1 MSSEISD
8 PIVDKIIEK
17 FDTFGINSHSLPN
30 AIGMWPEEQE
40 CFVWTALQANPNT
53 EGIEITSFCGG
64 SAVLLGLAREYLPCI
79 TYSNGVGT
87 PDEYCKIY
95 CVDLQFNEMF
105 DRNIK
110 RFAPSKR
117 PFKIQCNSRD
127 LGSQYFYK
135 KIGLLFIDGFH
146 SYKQAMT
153 DFLVMEQKLSDDAFV
168 MLHDVS
174 PYIYDEEYLKNKFQ
188 YTMDNLDDL
197 VEDKNENFKLDEV
210 VSYLVYNRKYE
221 LIKPPIWKLGSHLQE
236 TGLTEWKRGT
246 TSPFNSLAILRKTI

>member
-40 CFVWTALQANPNT
+40 CLVWTALQANPDTNWM
-53 EGIEITSFCGG
+53 EVGSFCGG
-64 SAVLLGLAREYLPCI
+64 SAVLLGLVREEDRY
-79 TYSNGVGT
+79 NGYN
-87 PDEYCKIY
+87 YCLDIN
-95 CVDLQFNEMF
+95 FNPMF

-110 RFAPSKR
+110 RLKY
-117 PFKIQCNSRD
+117 
-127 LGSQYFYK
+127 QYTTKCEYDTTK
-135 KIGLLFIDGFH
+135 WVQIHKLNDTIGLLFIDGFH

-153 DFLVMEQKLSDDAFV
+153 DFLKIEQYLFEDAFV

-174 PYIYDEEYLKNKFQ
+174 PYIYSEQYLKNKFQ
-188 YTMDNLDDL
+188 DTMDNLDDL
-197 VEDKNENFKLDEV
+197 VDDKNENFKLDEV

-221 LIKPPIWKLGSHLQE
+221 LIKPPIWKKGSHLQE
-236 TGLTEWKRGT
+236 TGLKEWKRGT
-246 TSPFNSLAILRKTI
+246 TSPFNSLAILRKPNEN